1 MLLSICTQTFHAD
14 LRCHSVDNG
23 DSTEA
28 ESACGDTDVDK
39 SEKEADSVAEVKVE
53 VSETAVEVVDEK
65 VKDTIP
71 SSEQGNIHTIP
82 SSEQRNIRILLHLVN
97 KVTYASGK
105 QGNIR
110 IW

>member
-1 MLLSICTQTFHAD
+1 MFLSICTQTFHAD
-14 LRCHSVDNG
+14 LRCRSVDNG

-65 VKDTIP
+65 VKETIP
-71 SSEQGNIHTIP
+71 SSEQGNIH
-82 SSEQRNIRILLHLVN
+82 ILKAVAISN
-97 KVTYASGK
+97 CWYNNMQKV
-105 QGNIR
+105 GNYLQSDF
-110 IW
+110 WGSP